1 MPVWPPG
8 EAYSHP
14 PKASYGVASL
24 DRVSLRT
31 CLKSPSPAG
40 RSPQRAGSH
49 AKCIRILRGARGRV
63 GEGVEGCCS

>member
-31 CLKSPSPAG
+31 CLKSG
-40 RSPQRAGSH
+40 GVLKCMLPQTH
-49 AKCIRILRGARGRV
+49 P
-63 GEGVEGCCS
+63 

>member
-31 CLKSPSPAG
+31 CLKSPSSAG
-40 RSPQRAGSH
+40 RSPQ
-49 AKCIRILRGARGRV
+49 RGRV
-63 GEGVEGCCS
+63 GEGVEECCS